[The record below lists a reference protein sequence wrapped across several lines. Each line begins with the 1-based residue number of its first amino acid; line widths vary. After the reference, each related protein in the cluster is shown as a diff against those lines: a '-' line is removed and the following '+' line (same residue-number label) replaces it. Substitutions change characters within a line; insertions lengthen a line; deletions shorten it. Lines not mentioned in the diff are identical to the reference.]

1 MINNSSL
8 KKIASKTKNLKYL
21 ADKDVLTYKEYM
33 QLCCTDEWQKS
44 FNKNLAYLKSVDTKN
59 WY

>member
-1 MINNSSL
+1 MKNNSTL
-8 KKIASKTKNLKYL
+8 KKIASKTKDLKYL

-33 QLCCTDEWQKS
+33 QLCCTDEWQKK
-44 FNKNLAYLKSVDTKN
+44 FNKNLAYLKSVDTEN